1 MYASFSTSSPK
12 FDIITFLIL
21 AILVGVCDISLWL
34 YISSLANDAEHLF
47 MRLSAICISSL
58 INIYLYLL
66 FIF

>member
-21 AILVGVCDISLWL
+21 AILIGVCDISLWL

-47 MRLSAICISSL
+47 M
-58 INIYLYLL
+58 
-66 FIF
+66 